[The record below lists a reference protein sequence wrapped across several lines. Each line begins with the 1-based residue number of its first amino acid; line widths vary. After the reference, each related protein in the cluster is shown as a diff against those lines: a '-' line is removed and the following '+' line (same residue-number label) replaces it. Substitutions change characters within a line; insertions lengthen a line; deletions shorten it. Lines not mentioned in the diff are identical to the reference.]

1 MRKRRVG
8 VTARSRQ
15 NVGGQVT
22 GTLQFDAEMA
32 APLELRTP
40 TGTCGGSCN
49 QSADGSMATMAQEST
64 GRMQSE
70 ASWQGK
76 RMGRYGRRGARNA
89 RTRRCLILRQGASPL
104 RPLPPFPR
112 ESVYQNGSNRSRVR
126 KPRKNGAPLTDR
138 IRSEEATEM
147 RERGPTVRRAAHPL
161 GAATLTKAT
170 GGWCAGRAMR
180 LRLILRQGASP
191 LRPPNFPLDREGP
204 SHGSRDR
211 NSTVS

>member
-1 MRKRRVG
+1 
-8 VTARSRQ
+8 
-15 NVGGQVT
+15 
-22 GTLQFDAEMA
+22 MA

-40 TGTCGGSCN
+40 IGTCGESCN

-70 ASWQGK
+70 ASSQGK
-76 RMGRYGRRGARNA
+76 QMGRYGRRGALTA
-89 RTRRCLILRQGASPL
+89 RMRRCLILRQGASPL
-104 RPLPPFPR
+104 RPPPPFPR

-138 IRSEEATEM
+138 FRSEETTEM
-147 RERGPTVRRAAHPL
+147 RERGPRMRGRNP
-161 GAATLTKAT
+161 T
-170 GGWCAGRAMR
+170 GCSLFDQGSGGTMR

-211 NSTVS
+211 

>member
-8 VTARSRQ
+8 VIARSRQ

-40 TGTCGGSCN
+40 TGTCGESCN

-76 RMGRYGRRGARNA
+76 QMGCYGRRGARNA
-89 RTRRCLILRQGASPL
+89 RMRRCLILRQGASPL
-104 RPLPPFPR
+104 RPPAPFPSGIR
-112 ESVYQNGSNRSRVR
+112 VSERKQSVKGSQAAQNRC
-126 KPRKNGAPLTDR
+126 APLTDHF
-138 IRSEEATEM
+138 RSEETTEM
-147 RERGPTVRRAAHPL
+147 RERGRLGCGGRNPTGCSL
-161 GAATLTKAT
+161 FDQCSEGARNARHEAPPHTPP
-170 GGWCAGRAMR
+170 GGE
-180 LRLILRQGASP
+180 
-191 LRPPNFPLDREGP
+191 PP
-204 SHGSRDR
+204 
-211 NSTVS
+211 